1 MEGYMLFNMDVFLH
15 VLKLAKEGKS
25 VTFISSEIDEMIRT
39 CSRLI
44 VMRDLKQVGELS
56 GNDLNQTKI
65 METIAGGEK
74 Q

>member
-1 MEGYMLFNMDVFLH
+1 
-15 VLKLAKEGKS
+15 
-25 VTFISSEIDEMIRT
+25 
-39 CSRLI
+39 
-44 VMRDLKQVGELS
+44 MRDLKQVGELS